1 MKMSDEQN
9 LKFMNDKRRLEAQER
24 LDIALKNVRDIQT
37 LSAQTVLIYMPSA
50 LKILNEAYENL
61 NIVEAQ
67 VEAEIIG

>member
-24 LDIALKNVRDIQT
+24 LDTALKNVRDIQT
-37 LSAQTVLIYMPSA
+37 LSAQTVLICMPSA
-50 LKILNEAYENL
+50 IKKLNEAYENL